1 MNRLFAYFRM
11 RRGEQIGFSIMAVF
25 IALVL
30 FSTFIYDVLPREKKV
45 SPEVRMLAEDLVAN
59 PEVRPG
65 RPEGRKQ
72 REANRIRPTVSYFYF
87 DPNDLSVEDWMRLGL
102 SERQIRVIH
111 NYEAKGGHFRKPED
125 IAKLYS
131 LSDEDVARLLP
142 YVRIAE
148 RPSNGKSVE
157 RPMATKPY
165 SNSYESLLINLNS
178 ADSAELTQLRGIGPA
193 FSRRIVNFRNSLGGF
208 HSTEQLSEVYGLPE
222 ETYLH
227 IKKHVQVDKASIVK
241 LRINELDVN
250 ALAKHPYISY
260 KQARTMVNFREHH
273 GPFKSMEDL
282 KKILSLDEAFFRK
295 IEIYID
301 FR

>member
-1 MNRLFAYFRM
+1 M
-11 RRGEQIGFSIMAVF
+11 RREEQIGFSIMAVF

-65 RPEGRKQ
+65 RPERRKQ
-72 REANRIRPTVSYFYF
+72 REANKIRPTVSYFYF

-148 RPSNGKSVE
+148 RPSDGMSFE

-165 SNSYESLLINLNS
+165 SNSYESLRINLNS

-227 IKKHVQVDKASIVK
+227 IKKHVQVDQASIVK

-282 KKILSLDEAFFRK
+282 KKILSLDQAFFRK